1 MSEVLEERQ
10 ITGKKSMKKKQAMIS
25 LQRMAENGLFLNKN
39 DKKGFLG
46 TA

>member
-10 ITGKKSMKKKQAMIS
+10 IAGKKSMKKKQAMIS
-25 LQRMAENGLFLNKN
+25 LQRKADIGLFLNKIL
-39 DKKGFLG
+39 KKVFLG